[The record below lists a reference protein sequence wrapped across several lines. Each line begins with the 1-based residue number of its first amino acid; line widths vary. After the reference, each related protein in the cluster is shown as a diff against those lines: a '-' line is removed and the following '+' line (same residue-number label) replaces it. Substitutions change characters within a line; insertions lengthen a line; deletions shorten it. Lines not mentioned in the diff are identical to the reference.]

1 MFKVKTD
8 GKVGIKTQLM
18 KWLNWMTTTV
28 YLNNVERLNQLN
40 ENAQS
45 TYSTIFCISYWNLKK
60 KKSLRDF

>member
-60 KKSLRDF
+60 K